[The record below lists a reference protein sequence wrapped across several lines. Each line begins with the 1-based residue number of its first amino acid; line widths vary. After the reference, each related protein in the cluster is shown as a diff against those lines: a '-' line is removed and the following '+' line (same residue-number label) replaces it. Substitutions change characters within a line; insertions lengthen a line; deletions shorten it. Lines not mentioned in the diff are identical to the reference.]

1 MKRIA
6 TEIWPESDDVTFWR
20 ESYANR
26 VDRLLRYLQ
35 GKNKMAAKKLN
46 LLLSLFFAWLSENVL
61 CSFYTHRY
69 MIVIKAIVL
78 YLTVLLAYT
87 YHFN

>member
-20 ESYANR
+20 ELYANR

-46 LLLSLFFAWLSENVL
+46 LLLSLFFCMAFRECFV
-61 CSFYTHRY
+61 
-69 MIVIKAIVL
+69 
-78 YLTVLLAYT
+78 
-87 YHFN
+87 

>member
-6 TEIWPESDDVTFWR
+6 TEICPESDDVTFWR
-20 ESYANR
+20 ELYANR

-46 LLLSLFFAWLSENVL
+46 LLLSLFFAWFQRMFCVVFIHIAA
-61 CSFYTHRY
+61 C
-69 MIVIKAIVL
+69 
-78 YLTVLLAYT
+78 
-87 YHFN
+87 